1 MHKTHSYHVICIYIF
16 IMSYAFAGMK
26 HSPLMMEGAA
36 SAVRRINATLVHR
49 NTIQNTEAI
58 PPPPDPTPTDKPAET
73 AAPAQ

>member
-1 MHKTHSYHVICIYIF
+1 
-16 IMSYAFAGMK
+16 MK

-49 NTIQNTEAI
+49 NTMNTAEAI
-58 PPPPDPTPTDKPAET
+58 PPPQDPTTPTTDKPAET

>member
-1 MHKTHSYHVICIYIF
+1 
-16 IMSYAFAGMK
+16 MSHGIIAGMK

-49 NTIQNTEAI
+49 NTLNSSADAI
-58 PPPPDPTPTDKPAET
+58 PPQDPTPTDKPAET